1 MNLPSRTVYKIIV
14 SFATI
19 YNYYFYMPEDSLPN
33 ENTIPLQAFLP
44 YRLAVLAKSVGI
56 SLSKTYSEKFGI
68 SNQQWRVI
76 FALARQANCSASYV
90 VHHAALDKVQVSR
103 AVAGL
108 LQMALVERNA
118 DNADR
123 RNSILNLTNKGWK
136 IYEEIAP
143 EALAFEAKLKDVLN
157 DRETAELDLILSK
170 LMDKA
175 TEL

>member
-1 MNLPSRTVYKIIV
+1 MSE
-14 SFATI
+14 A
-19 YNYYFYMPEDSLPN
+19 SLPD
-33 ENTIPLQAFLP
+33 ENTIPLHAFLP

-56 SLSKTYSEKFGI
+56 SLSRTYSEKFGI

-108 LQMALVERNA
+108 IEMALIKRSA

-123 RNSILNLTNKGWK
+123 RNSVLNLTNKGWK
-136 IYEEIAP
+136 IYKQIAP
-143 EALAFEAKLKDVLN
+143 EAMAFEAKLKDALN
-157 DRETAELDLILSK
+157 EQETAELDLILSK

>member
-1 MNLPSRTVYKIIV
+1 MSET
-14 SFATI
+14 SSS
-19 YNYYFYMPEDSLPN
+19 D
-33 ENTIPLQAFLP
+33 ENVILLHAFLP
-44 YRLAVLAKSVGI
+44 YRLAVLAKTVGI

-108 LQMALVERNA
+108 IQMNLIERSS
-118 DNADR
+118 DNTDR
-123 RNSILNLTNKGWK
+123 RNSVLNLTNRGWK
-136 IYEEIAP
+136 IYKQIAP
-143 EALAFEAKLKDVLN
+143 EALAFEARLKDALN
-157 DRETAELDLILSK
+157 DREASELDLLLSK
-170 LMDKA
+170 LMNKA

>member
-1 MNLPSRTVYKIIV
+1 M
-14 SFATI
+14 
-19 YNYYFYMPEDSLPN
+19 
-33 ENTIPLQAFLP
+33 
-44 YRLAVLAKSVGI
+44 
-56 SLSKTYSEKFGI
+56 SKTYSERFGI

-108 LQMALVERNA
+108 IEMALIKRSA

-123 RNSILNLTNKGWK
+123 RNSVLNLTIKGWK
-136 IYEEIAP
+136 IYKQIAP
-143 EALAFEAKLKDVLN
+143 EALAFEARLKDALN
-157 DRETAELDLILSK
+157 ERETAELDLILSK

-175 TEL
+175 NEL

>member
-1 MNLPSRTVYKIIV
+1 MSEP
-14 SFATI
+14 
-19 YNYYFYMPEDSLPN
+19 SLPN
-33 ENTIPLQAFLP
+33 ENTIPLNAFLP
-44 YRLAVLAKSVGI
+44 YRLTVLAKSVGI
-56 SLSKTYSEKFGI
+56 SLSRTYSEKFGI

-108 LQMALVERNA
+108 IEMALIKRSA

-123 RNSILNLTNKGWK
+123 RNSVLNLTIEGWK
-136 IYEEIAP
+136 IYKQIAP
-143 EALAFEAKLKDVLN
+143 EALAFEARLKDALN
-157 DRETAELDLILSK
+157 ERETAELDLILSK